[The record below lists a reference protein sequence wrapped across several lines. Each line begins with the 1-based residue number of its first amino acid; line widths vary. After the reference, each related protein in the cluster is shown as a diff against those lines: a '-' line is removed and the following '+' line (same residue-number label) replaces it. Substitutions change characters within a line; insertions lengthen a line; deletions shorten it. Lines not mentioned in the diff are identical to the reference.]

1 MNTEN
6 QITKNDD
13 ENPFQGYGVH
23 QVLDCLNC
31 LLVFFS
37 SVISS
42 LLSRSWFSQNETTSQ
57 SASA

>member
-13 ENPFQGYGVH
+13 ENPFKDMGFH

-57 SASA
+57 SA

>member
-6 QITKNDD
+6 QITKTDD
-13 ENPFQGYGVH
+13 ENPFKDMGFIK
-23 QVLDCLNC
+23 VLDCLNC

-37 SVISS
+37 SVISP
-42 LLSRSWFSQNETTSQ
+42 LLSRSWFSQNETTCQ